1 MSTAN
6 SKTQPNTLVKKF
18 ADKFNFP
25 DEKKLIDTLKA
36 TAFKIKDGVV
46 TDEQM
51 SALLIVADQY
61 GLNPFTKEIF
71 AYPDKQNG
79 IVPVVSVDGWSRI
92 INQHPDMDGLEFVYS
107 DEIITDLPDAKS
119 CSSWIE
125 CVIYRKGR
133 SHPVRVKEFLDEV
146 YRPPFEGTNKS
157 SGQQYKTS
165 GPWQSHTKRMLR
177 HKSLIQCSRIAFG
190 FVGIYDQD
198 EAERIIE
205 GQAEII
211 IDPAAPQEPSENAK
225 RILPKLVK
233 RASENASWQAALDYA
248 GENFSGIDLNFI
260 SQELNKAKAAAEPA
274 LPPVQNETKSSQSSS
289 TAPNA
294 AETVSGNAANNTASG
309 ATVNNKPHRQHLS
322 EARDALA

>member
-1 MSTAN
+1 MTAN
-6 SKTQPNTLVKKF
+6 AKNSSNTLVKKF

-92 INQHPDMDGLEFVYS
+92 INQHPDMDGLEFIYS
-107 DEIITDLPDAKS
+107 DDLIDLPDAKP
-119 CSSWIE
+119 CSAWIE
-125 CVIYRKGR
+125 CVIYRKDR
-133 SHPVRVKEFLDEV
+133 THPVRIKEFLDEV
-146 YRPPFEGTNKS
+146 YRPPFEGTNQKTGAS
-157 SGQQYKTS
+157 YKTS

-205 GQAEII
+205 GQAEVI
-211 IDPAAPQEPSENAK
+211 IDPANMDPSDAAK

-260 SQELNKAKAAAEPA
+260 TLELNKAKASAQAVLPA
-274 LPPVQNETKSSQSSS
+274 SKDEEQSPQKSASAPVHEES
-289 TAPNA
+289 APNDDA
-294 AETVSGNAANNTASG
+294 ANAAPG

-322 EARDALA
+322 EARNALG

>member
-1 MSTAN
+1 MTTNAKN
-6 SKTQPNTLVKKF
+6 SSNTLVKKF

-92 INQHPDMDGLEFVYS
+92 INQHSDMDGLEFVYA
-107 DEIITDLPDAKS
+107 DDVVTDLSDAKP

-146 YRPPFEGTNKS
+146 YRPPFEGTNQKTGAPYKS
-157 SGQQYKTS
+157 S

-177 HKSLIQCSRIAFG
+177 HKALIQCSRIAFG

-205 GQAEII
+205 GQAEIV
-211 IDPAAPQEPSENAK
+211 IDPATMEPSDHAK
-225 RILPKLVK
+225 RVLPKLIK
-233 RASENASWQAALDYA
+233 RASDNASWQAALDYA

-260 SQELNKAKAAAEPA
+260 TQELNKAKATAEAA
-274 LPPVQNETKSSQSSS
+274 LPPVQSEQSSVA
-289 TAPNA
+289 APVREENA
-294 AETVSGNAANNTASG
+294 PQSATNNAGPG

-322 EARDALA
+322 EARNALG